1 MQIPGLKGARR
12 PAFGEPDA
20 VHATRRGRGGKRGR
34 SGRNLALLALA
45 AGAAIALLVAL
56 DYGLNAGKVYG
67 GVRVGE
73 MSLGGKT
80 PEEARAALREQVFGP
95 LEEFEFTGPER
106 VTYAAR
112 ELGVAYDV
120 AATAEKAYAVGRS
133 GSLLEQ
139 LSGRV
144 RAAGGTVTVPPETDY
159 RPEVARERVGEL
171 AAGLDREPE
180 EASMGVSESEVRV
193 TPSSEGYSTDLPAT
207 VSNLERAVED
217 MTGEVEIV
225 GEARKPRITTRE
237 AEEAAREAREAL
249 DGGLTFE
256 AAGQR
261 WTLSPPEVGAAL
273 ESVEDAGRLRVD
285 LDRDRLRNSLADVY
299 ADLTVEPVEAGYEIE
314 GNEVSVT
321 GGRPGTGI
329 EGRKLLDAVEAGIF
343 EGKRE
348 YAVPVASVEPELTT
362 EKAEA
367 LKPTE
372 TLGRY
377 RTNYTISGDDSPE
390 RVENL
395 EIASTAISGTMLAP
409 GEVFSANEILAP
421 LDYNEA
427 KVIVDGKVDYA
438 DGGGL
443 CQIASTLY
451 MAVNFAGLDVTERHP
466 HYAELPYIRPGFDA
480 TVWFGSLDMKFR
492 NNSSGYVLVREYVA
506 DDGYVYAEVYGKPT
520 GREVEMRSRKVSAD
534 GDSTSWITY
543 QTMEQGEETLFDGVL
558 HRDTYEPLMSEE
570 GELLPNARPAPVRP

>member
-1 MQIPGLKGARR
+1 MVTGA
-12 PAFGEPDA
+12 
-20 VHATRRGRGGKRGR
+20 VV
-34 SGRNLALLALA
+34 
-45 AGAAIALLVAL
+45 ALLVAL
-56 DYGLNAGKVYG
+56 DYGLNDDKVYD

-73 MSLGGKT
+73 IPLGGKT
-80 PEEARAALREQVFGP
+80 PAEARAALREQAAGP
-95 LEEFEFTGPER
+95 LEEFEFIGPQR
-106 VTYAAR
+106 VTYAAG

-120 AATAEKAYAVGRS
+120 AATVEKAYAVGRT
-133 GSLLEQ
+133 GGVLER

-144 RAAGGTVTVPPETDY
+144 RAASGTVTVSPETSY
-159 RPEVARERVGEL
+159 RPDVARERVREL

-180 EASMGVSESEVRV
+180 EASVSVSGSEVRV
-193 TPSSEGYSTDLPAT
+193 TSSTAGYRTDLPAT
-207 VSNLERAVED
+207 VSNLERAAEN

-225 GEARKPRITTRE
+225 GETRRPGVTTRE
-237 AEEAAREAREAL
+237 AEGAAREARAVL
-249 DGGLTFE
+249 DGGLAFE

-261 WTLSPPEVGAAL
+261 WTLSPAEVGAAL
-273 ESVEDAGRLRVD
+273 EFVEDAGGLRVD
-285 LDRDRLRNSLADVY
+285 LDRGQLRESLSNVY

-314 GNEVSVT
+314 GSQVSVT
-321 GGRPGTGI
+321 EGSPGTRI
-329 EGRKLLDAVEAGIF
+329 QSRKLLDAVEAGIF
-343 EGKRE
+343 GGKRE
-348 YAVPVASVEPELTT
+348 YAVPVASVKPELTT

-372 TLGRY
+372 LLGRY

-427 KVIVDGKVDYA
+427 KVIVDGRVDYA

-451 MAVNFAGLDVTERHP
+451 MAVNYAGLDVTERHP

-492 NNSSGYVLVREYVA
+492 NNSSGYILLREYVA
-506 DDGYVYAEVYGKPT
+506 DDGHVYAEVYGKPT

-534 GDSTSWITY
+534 DDSTSWITY
-543 QTMEQGEETLFDGVL
+543 QTMKQGEETLFDGVL

>member
-1 MQIPGLKGARR
+1 M
-12 PAFGEPDA
+12 F
-20 VHATRRGRGGKRGR
+20 
-34 SGRNLALLALA
+34 ALA
-45 AGAAIALLVAL
+45 AGAVVALLVAL
-56 DYGLNAGKVYG
+56 DYGMNAGKIYA

-73 MSLGGKT
+73 VPLGGKM
-80 PEEARAALREQVFGP
+80 PAEARAALREQTAGP
-95 LEEFEFTGPER
+95 LEEFEFTGPRR
-106 VTYAAR
+106 VTYAAG
-112 ELGVAYDV
+112 ELGVAYNV
-120 AATAEKAYAVGRS
+120 AATVESAYAVGRT
-133 GSLLEQ
+133 GSVPER

-144 RAAGGTVTVPPETDY
+144 RAASGTVTVPPETDY
-159 RPEVARERVGEL
+159 RPEVARERVREL

-180 EASMGVSESEVRV
+180 EASISVSGSEVRV
-193 TPSSEGYSTDLPAT
+193 APSSAGYRTDLPET
-207 VSNLERAVED
+207 MRNLERAVEG
-217 MTGEVEIV
+217 MTGEVEIA
-225 GEARKPRITTRE
+225 GETRRPGVTTRE
-237 AEEAAREAREAL
+237 AGEAAWAARKAL
-249 DGGLTFE
+249 DGELVFE

-261 WTLSPPEVGAAL
+261 WTLSPAEVGAAL
-273 ESVEDAGRLRVD
+273 EFVEDAGKLRVS
-285 LDRDRLRNSLADVY
+285 LDRDRFRESLADVY
-299 ADLTVEPVEAGYEIE
+299 ADLTVEPMEAGYEIE
-314 GNEVSVT
+314 GGRVSVT
-321 GGRPGTGI
+321 GGSPGTRI
-329 EGRKLLDAVEAGIF
+329 ESGKLLDAVEAGVF
-343 EGKRE
+343 EGERE
-348 YAVPVASVEPELTT
+348 YAVPVAGVEPELTT
-362 EKAEA
+362 AEAEA

-372 TLGRY
+372 LLGRY

-451 MAVNFAGLDVTERHP
+451 MAVNYAGLDVTERHP

-520 GREVEMRSRKVSAD
+520 GREVEMRSRRTSAGD
-534 GDSTSWITY
+534 DSTSWITY
-543 QTMEQGEETLFDGVL
+543 QTIEEGRETLFDGVL

>member
-1 MQIPGLKGARR
+1 MPGARDPKKLTGR
-12 PAFGEPDA
+12 KPGAGPGARYGSGGER
-20 VHATRRGRGGKRGR
+20 RRG
-34 SGRNLALLALA
+34 GRNVAFFALA
-45 AGAAIALLVAL
+45 ACAVVALLVAA
-56 DYGLNAGKVYG
+56 DYRLNAGKIYD

-73 MSLGGKT
+73 ISLGGET
-80 PEEARAALREQVFGP
+80 PEEARATLRERTAGP
-95 LEEFEFTGPER
+95 LEEFDFIGPQR
-106 VTYAAR
+106 ITYAAG
-112 ELGVAYDV
+112 ELGVGYDV
-120 AATAEKAYAVGRS
+120 AATVEKAYAVGRT
-133 GSLLEQ
+133 GGVLER

-144 RAAGGTVTVPPETDY
+144 RAATGTVTVPPETDY
-159 RPEVARERVGEL
+159 RPEVARERVREL
-171 AAGLDREPE
+171 AAALNREPE
-180 EASMGVSESEVRV
+180 EASVSVSGSKVRV
-193 TPSSEGYSTDLPAT
+193 TPSRAGYRLDLPAT
-207 VSNLERAVED
+207 VRNAERAVEA
-217 MTGEVEIV
+217 MTSEVEV
-225 GEARKPRITTRE
+225 TGEARGPRITTRE

-249 DGGLTFE
+249 DGGLVFE

-261 WTLSPPEVGAAL
+261 WTLSPVEVGAVL
-273 ESVEDAGRLRVD
+273 GFSENDEKLRAV
-285 LDRDRLRNSLADVY
+285 LDRDRLRDRLTDMY
-299 ADLTVEPVEAGYEIE
+299 AGLTVESVEAGYEIE
-314 GNEVSVT
+314 GDEVSVT
-321 GGRPGTGI
+321 GGRPGMRV
-329 EGRKLLDAVEAGIF
+329 EDRKLLDTVEAGIF

-348 YAVPVASVEPELTT
+348 YAMPVVSVEPELTT
-362 EKAEA
+362 EEAEA

-372 TLGRY
+372 LLGRY

-451 MAVNFAGLDVTERHP
+451 MAVNYAGLDVTERHP

-520 GREVEMRSRKVSAD
+520 GREVEMRSRKVSAGD
-534 GDSTSWITY
+534 DSTSWITY